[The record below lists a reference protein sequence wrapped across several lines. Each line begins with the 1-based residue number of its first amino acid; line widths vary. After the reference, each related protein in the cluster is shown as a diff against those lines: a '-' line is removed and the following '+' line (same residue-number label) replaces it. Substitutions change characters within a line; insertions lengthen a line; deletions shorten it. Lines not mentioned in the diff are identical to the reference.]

1 MRGVRRVRVNGYE
14 NVHEIVQRIIAKD
27 HANESENDYA
37 SVIRTLGHGHG
48 RGRGRGR
55 DYGYGCPGIS
65 EVAAHDYDHVRVRV
79 HDHDRASESDRPGKE
94 IKVS

>member
-1 MRGVRRVRVNGYE
+1 MRGVHRVRVNDYE

-37 SVIRTLGHGHG
+37 SVIRTHGHCRGHGC
-48 RGRGRGR
+48 GRGR
-55 DYGYGCPGIS
+55 DYGYGCPGTS
-65 EVAAHDYDHVRVRV
+65 GVAAHDYDHVRVRV

-94 IKVS
+94 TKVS